1 MDNQTEECRKC
12 GILERE
18 MDNMKRT
25 IDEMRI
31 DMRGFQR
38 VAQEVEIKY
47 SRIETLITEKFL
59 QITDALNDIKD
70 KMNIETNNK
79 KSNISLLIGQFIYP
93 SLVSLVVTYVAWKI
107 LK

>member
-47 SRIETLITEKFL
+47 SKIETLITEKFL

-70 KMNIETNNK
+70 KMNTETNNK

-93 SLVSLVVTYVAWKI
+93 SLVGLVVAYVAWKI